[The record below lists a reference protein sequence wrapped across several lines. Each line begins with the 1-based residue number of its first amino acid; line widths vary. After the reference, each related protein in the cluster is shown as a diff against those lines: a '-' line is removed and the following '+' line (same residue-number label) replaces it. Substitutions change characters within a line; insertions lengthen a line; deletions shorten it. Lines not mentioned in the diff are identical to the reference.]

1 VALVASSWL
10 GTWRNQGDA
19 LPSWSAR
26 ELRLLRQRRPFH
38 MFPTSMLLDRSHPSR
53 LELDYLP
60 LHLVVIGGAYVGLEN
75 GPCLPALR

>member
-1 VALVASSWL
+1 VALVARPWL
-10 GTWRNQGDA
+10 GIWRNQGDA
-19 LPSWSAR
+19 LPSGRAS
-26 ELRLLRQRRPFH
+26 ELRLLRQRRSFD
-38 MFPTSMLLDRSHPSR
+38 MFPTSILLDRSHTSR